1 MAVEPFRHQP
11 RQRMLSLREVLGELG
26 LDDGLPG
33 TAYAGSRSYIPCTS
47 APWKRATWL
56 VGGSASV

>member
-1 MAVEPFRHQP
+1 MTADEKGPAERPVEGGNEADGPFSP
-11 RQRMLSLREVLGELG
+11 A
-26 LDDGLPG
+26 
-33 TAYAGSRSYIPCTS
+33 AYAGSRSYIPYTS